1 MHESFNVF
9 CFYRHRER
17 EREAE
22 VNKPCFIFL
31 KILTHAPSRDGNGD
45 PIPDSPRGIPL
56 LGDGYGTNLVPA
68 GI

>member
-1 MHESFNVF
+1 MGAGGGTVEAGVV
-9 CFYRHRER
+9 EVVGM
-17 EREAE
+17 AE
-22 VNKPCFIFL
+22 VVDGSGA
-31 KILTHAPSRDGNGD
+31 TRDGNGD

>member
-1 MHESFNVF
+1 MYFYYIAPDQKKIQVF
-9 CFYRHRER
+9 WSVF
-17 EREAE
+17 
-22 VNKPCFIFL
+22 PPL
-31 KILTHAPSRDGNGD
+31 LSRDGNGD